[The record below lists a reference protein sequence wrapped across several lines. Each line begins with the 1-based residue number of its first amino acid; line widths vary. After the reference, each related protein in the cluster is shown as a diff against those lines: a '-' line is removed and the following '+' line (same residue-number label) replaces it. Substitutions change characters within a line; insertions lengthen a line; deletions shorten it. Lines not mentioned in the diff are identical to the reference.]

1 MTDITRLTDA
11 NANER
16 PVFARVYVVR
26 DEADE
31 SRMLEHYTTR
41 YDRVPERVFVWRGM
55 MYVEVEK

>member
-55 MYVEVEK
+55 MYVEER